1 MTKDAK
7 ETPMQGKRK
16 RRSHDKM
23 ALEEAGNRD
32 AATPVN
38 SAKKTHTSQKGTG
51 KKKKKKKQAGRTTP
65 PTDDTQAKTPPSVGS
80 GVKFLPVARLE
91 KFSEAAVKKL
101 ASKTCVGNE
110 LKEREARKMVEENSN
125 LMHVEVRNG
134 MWPWLSDVSLASDG
148 NIYFYR
154 NQVNHNAISP
164 NLSNEITN
172 NFLNN
177 PICADLKGKVHSR
190 SMGTDMIC
198 FLTYNDEVSVN

>member
-7 ETPMQGKRK
+7 ETPGGTKRK
-16 RRSHDKM
+16 RRSNDKS
-23 ALEEAGNRD
+23 ALEQSGNRD

-38 SAKKTHTSQKGTG
+38 SANKTPTSQKGTG
-51 KKKKKKKQAGRTTP
+51 KKKKKKLAGKTTP
-65 PTDDTQAKTPPSVGS
+65 PAGDTQATTPPSVGS
-80 GVKFLPVARLE
+80 GVKFIPVAKME
-91 KFSEAAVKKL
+91 KFSEAAQKKL
-101 ASKTCVGNE
+101 ASKTCEGNE

-125 LMHVEVRNG
+125 LMQVEVRNG
-134 MWPWLSDVSLASDG
+134 MWPWLSEVSLDSDG

-177 PICADLKGKVHSR
+177 PLCADLKGKVHSR